1 MQRLVVLIIRERVL
15 LVNSA
20 PELGRAGSVCI
31 PAPRAERKP
40 YQTGSTASAS
50 QITVAAAKQ
59 GRVHAN
65 AVHINTPVKGQKE
78 GDRVNPLR

>member
-1 MQRLVVLIIRERVL
+1 MVLIIRERVL

-40 YQTGSTASAS
+40 YQTGSTASAP

-65 AVHINTPVKGQKE
+65 AVHRINTSVKGQKE